1 MESIYDVMK
10 QITPPDE
17 SARRAARTR
26 WDSLAKPLGSLGVF
40 EDMVA
45 KLAALRGDAD
55 ARIPERC
62 LLVFCADNGVVAEGV
77 SQSGQDITAVVA
89 RSLARGTSSVCA
101 MARVAG
107 ARVIP
112 VDVGMAHSVDEP
124 GLLQRCVRRSTGNL
138 ARERAMSREEAV
150 QAILTGADLVGELKQ
165 KDYKLLATGE
175 MGIGN
180 TTSSAAL
187 SAALLGLG
195 PEQVVGRGAGL
206 SDAGLER
213 KRLAVERALELHRSK
228 LSDPLEALSRLGGLD
243 IAAMVGVYLGGAA
256 LGVPVVMDG
265 FISAAAAL
273 CAVKLCPPV
282 RDYLLPSHISGETGG
297 ALLMDALGLEPV
309 LHARMRLGEG
319 TGAVALMPLLDMAL
333 EVQRSAGSFG
343 DIGMEA
349 YEKLS

>member
-1 MESIYDVMK
+1 
-10 QITPPDE
+10 
-17 SARRAARTR
+17 
-26 WDSLAKPLGSLGVF
+26 
-40 EDMVA
+40 
-45 KLAALRGDAD
+45 
-55 ARIPERC
+55 
-62 LLVFCADNGVVAEGV
+62 
-77 SQSGQDITAVVA
+77 
-89 RSLARGTSSVCA
+89 
-101 MARVAG
+101 
-107 ARVIP
+107 
-112 VDVGMAHSVDEP
+112 
-124 GLLQRCVRRSTGNL
+124 
-138 ARERAMSREEAV
+138 
-150 QAILTGADLVGELKQ
+150 
-165 KDYKLLATGE
+165 

-213 KRLAVERALELHRSK
+213 KGLAVERALELHRSK

-297 ALLMDALGLEPV
+297 ALLMNALNLEPI

-333 EVQRSAGSFG
+333 AVYRSAGSFG